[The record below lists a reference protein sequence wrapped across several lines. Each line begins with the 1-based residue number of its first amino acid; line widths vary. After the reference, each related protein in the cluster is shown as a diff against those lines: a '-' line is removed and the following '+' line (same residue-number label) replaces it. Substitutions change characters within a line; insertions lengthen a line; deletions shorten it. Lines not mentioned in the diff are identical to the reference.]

1 MVITLTFNIP
11 TANQY
16 VRNLQILQ
24 FIVKN
29 TSVIRLFF
37 QKCFPPTR
45 FRMIRFSFRGLST
58 IWLHFITQKIG
69 QWSDVFFKLCMTPT
83 SSTFQRKWS
92 IVGTWVLSSWSLYTW
107 VKSASNKFIPLTKL
121 FSSIK
126 IFTEVTCLISDEV
139 CIYVTRKLTNSFFS
153 LMLFIT
159 VKTSRRSWSSNLM
172 VLGSE
177 GKYELIISSFE
188 LFREIVTACSLQWPG
203 DTFWQHSLI
212 AFDILTKERFN

>member
-1 MVITLTFNIP
+1 MGEEKHLHKTNTKVPKSNP
-11 TANQY
+11 
-16 VRNLQILQ
+16 
-24 FIVKN
+24 VKF
-29 TSVIRLFF
+29 SS
-37 QKCFPPTR
+37 KTR
-45 FRMIRFSFRGLST
+45 SSPSQTRST
-58 IWLHFITQKIG
+58 IYPKYYKKIPNPKKKIG

-92 IVGTWVLSSWSLYTW
+92 IVDTWVLSSWSLYTW

-188 LFREIVTACSLQWPG
+188 LFREIVTACN
-203 DTFWQHSLI
+203 
-212 AFDILTKERFN
+212 ILTL